1 MLTSFFSDLEIRTV
15 QEFINQANNV
25 VILTHMSPDGDAMG
39 SSLAMRHF
47 LEAQGKRVDVIVP
60 NAFPDFL
67 AWLPKANEDVIYEK
81 QRELADG
88 LLESADL
95 VICTDFNDPKRIG
108 SLGDK
113 LLTLTCK
120 KMMID
125 HHLHPSNFPDL
136 TLSYPASPSTCE
148 LVYRLIC
155 DLQRSDLPSTGVADL
170 QRSDLQRS
178 DLQRTDLQRSD
189 LPSTGVADLQRSDL
203 QHSDLQRSELQRSD
217 LPSTGVADL
226 QHSDL
231 QRTDLQRSDLQHS
244 DLPSTGV
251 ADLQRSDLHH
261 SDLQR
266 SELQRSDLNI
276 ATCIYTGMMTDTGN
290 FSFNS
295 NYPEM
300 YQIVGELVATGIDK
314 DAIYNRVFNAYSADR
329 MRLMGYCLYQKMKI
343 FPEHHTALIYLSRKD
358 LYRFNFQSGD
368 AEGIVNLPL
377 QIKDVYYSCFMRE
390 DKVNPTEKALA
401 GGSKTKIKISL
412 RSQGD
417 RPVNVFAKDIF
428 NGGGHANASGGEYYG
443 PLPEAVQRFLDN
455 YQDYFVL

>member
-1 MLTSFFSDLEIRTV
+1 MLTSFFSDAEV
-15 QEFINQANNV
+15 KAAQELINQSNNV

-47 LEAQGKRVDVIVP
+47 LEAQGKQVSVIVP

-67 AWLPKANEDVIYEK
+67 AWLPKANEDIIYETH
-81 QRELADG
+81 RAEADA
-88 LLESADL
+88 LLEQADL

-113 LLTLTCK
+113 LLTLPCK

-125 HHLHPSNFPDL
+125 HHLHPACFPDL
-136 TLSYPASPSTCE
+136 TLSYPSSPSTCE

-155 DLQRSDLPSTGVADL
+155 
-170 QRSDLQRS
+170 
-178 DLQRTDLQRSD
+178 
-189 LPSTGVADLQRSDL
+189 
-203 QHSDLQRSELQRSD
+203 ELQRSD

-231 QRTDLQRSDLQHS
+231 T
-244 DLPSTGV
+244 
-251 ADLQRSDLHH
+251 
-261 SDLQR
+261 
-266 SELQRSDLNI
+266 NI

-300 YQIVGELVATGIDK
+300 YQIVGELVSFGVNK
-314 DAIYNRVFNAYSADR
+314 DEIYNRVFNAYSADR
-329 MRLMGYCLYQKMKI
+329 MRLMGYCLYNKMKI
-343 FPEHHTALIYLSRKD
+343 FPEHHTALIYLSRKE

-377 QIKDVYYSCFMRE
+377 QIKDIHYSCFMRE
-390 DKVNPTEKALA
+390 DKVNPTEVALA
-401 GGSKTKIKISL
+401 NGSKTKIKISL

-443 PLPEAVQRFLDN
+443 PLPEAVQLFIDN
-455 YQDYFVL
+455 YTKYFAKE

>member
-1 MLTSFFSDLEIRTV
+1 MLTPIFSELEIQTA
-15 QEFINQANNV
+15 QEFINQSNNV

-47 LEAQGKRVDVIVP
+47 LEAQGKQVSVIVP

-67 AWLPKANEDVIYEK
+67 AWLPKANEDVIYES
-81 QRELADG
+81 QRAQADA
-88 LLESADL
+88 LLEQADL

-113 LLTLTCK
+113 LLTLPCK

-125 HHLHPSNFPDL
+125 HHLHPACFPDL
-136 TLSYPASPSTCE
+136 TLSFPSSPSTCE
-148 LVYRLIC
+148 LVYRLITS
-155 DLQRSDLPSTGVADL
+155 LSPISNSPQGVQYPISDTQYPI
-170 QRSDLQRS
+170 SDTQYPIS
-178 DLQRTDLQRSD
+178 Q
-189 LPSTGVADLQRSDL
+189 
-203 QHSDLQRSELQRSD
+203 E
-217 LPSTGVADL
+217 
-226 QHSDL
+226 
-231 QRTDLQRSDLQHS
+231 
-244 DLPSTGV
+244 
-251 ADLQRSDLHH
+251 
-261 SDLQR
+261 
-266 SELQRSDLNI
+266 I

-300 YQIVGELVATGIDK
+300 YQIVGELVSFGVNK
-314 DAIYNRVFNAYSADR
+314 DEIYNRVFNAYSADR

-343 FPEHHTALIYLSRKD
+343 FPEHHTALIYLSRKE

-377 QIKDVYYSCFMRE
+377 QIKDIHYSCFMRE
-390 DKVNPTEKALA
+390 DKVNPTEVALA

-443 PLPEAVQRFLDN
+443 PLPEAVQLFIDN
-455 YQDYFVL
+455 YTQYFDKE

>member
-1 MLTSFFSDLEIRTV
+1 MLTPIFSELEIQTA
-15 QEFINQANNV
+15 QEFINQSNNV

-47 LEAQGKRVDVIVP
+47 LEAQGKQVSVIVP

-67 AWLPKANEDVIYEK
+67 AWLPKANEDIIYES
-81 QRELADG
+81 QRAEADA
-88 LLESADL
+88 LLEQADL

-113 LLTLTCK
+113 LLTLPCK

-125 HHLHPSNFPDL
+125 HHLHPACFPDL
-136 TLSYPASPSTCE
+136 TLSFPSSPSTCE
-148 LVYRLIC
+148 LVYRLITS
-155 DLQRSDLPSTGVADL
+155 LSPISNSPQGVQYPISDTQYPI
-170 QRSDLQRS
+170 SDTQYPIS
-178 DLQRTDLQRSD
+178 Q
-189 LPSTGVADLQRSDL
+189 
-203 QHSDLQRSELQRSD
+203 E
-217 LPSTGVADL
+217 
-226 QHSDL
+226 
-231 QRTDLQRSDLQHS
+231 
-244 DLPSTGV
+244 
-251 ADLQRSDLHH
+251 
-261 SDLQR
+261 
-266 SELQRSDLNI
+266 I

-300 YQIVGELVATGIDK
+300 YQIVGELVSFGVNK
-314 DAIYNRVFNAYSADR
+314 DEIYNRVFNAYSADR

-343 FPEHHTALIYLSRKD
+343 FPEHHTALIYLSRKE

-377 QIKDVYYSCFMRE
+377 QIKDIHYSCFMRE
-390 DKVNPTEKALA
+390 DKVNPTEVALA

-443 PLPEAVQRFLDN
+443 PLPEAVQLFIDN
-455 YQDYFVL
+455 YTQYFDKE

>member
-1 MLTSFFSDLEIRTV
+1 MCKKSSTFAAILSKRTITMLTPFFSDLEIQTA
-15 QEFINQANNV
+15 QEFINQSNNV

-47 LEAQGKRVDVIVP
+47 LEALGKQVSVIVP
-60 NAFPDFL
+60 NSFPDFL
-67 AWLPKANEDVIYEK
+67 AWLPKANEDIIYESNR
-81 QRELADG
+81 QEADAI
-88 LLESADL
+88 LERADL

-113 LLTLTCK
+113 LLTLTCR

-125 HHLHPSNFPDL
+125 HHLHPSDFPDL

-148 LVYRLIC
+148 LVYRLIYE
-155 DLQRSDLPSTGVADL
+155 LQRSDLPSTGVADL
-170 QRSDLQRS
+170 QRSDL
-178 DLQRTDLQRSD
+178 T
-189 LPSTGVADLQRSDL
+189 
-203 QHSDLQRSELQRSD
+203 
-217 LPSTGVADL
+217 
-226 QHSDL
+226 
-231 QRTDLQRSDLQHS
+231 
-244 DLPSTGV
+244 
-251 ADLQRSDLHH
+251 
-261 SDLQR
+261 
-266 SELQRSDLNI
+266 NI

-300 YQIVGELVATGIDK
+300 YQIVGELVSLGVNK
-314 DAIYNRVFNAYSADR
+314 DEIYNRVFNAYSADR

-343 FPEHHTALIYLSRKD
+343 FPEHHTALIYLSRKE

-377 QIKDVYYSCFMRE
+377 QIKDVHYSCFMRE
-390 DKVNPTEKALA
+390 DKVNPTEVALA

-417 RPVNVFAKDIF
+417 RPVNVFAKDVF
-428 NGGGHANASGGEYYG
+428 GGGGHANASGGEYYG
-443 PLPEAVQRFLDN
+443 PLPEAVQLFIDS
-455 YQDYFVL
+455 YTEYFAKE

>member
-1 MLTSFFSDLEIRTV
+1 MTMLTPIFSELEIQTA
-15 QEFINQANNV
+15 QEFINQSNNV

-47 LEAQGKRVDVIVP
+47 LEAQGKQVSVIVP

-67 AWLPKANEDVIYEK
+67 AWLPKANEDIIYES
-81 QRELADG
+81 QRAEADA
-88 LLESADL
+88 LLEQADL

-113 LLTLTCK
+113 LLTLSCK

-125 HHLHPSNFPDL
+125 HHLHPASFPDL
-136 TLSYPASPSTCE
+136 TLSYPSSPSTCE
-148 LVYRLIC
+148 LVYRLITSLSPISNSPQGVQYPIS
-155 DLQRSDLPSTGVADL
+155 DTQYPISDTRSPISQD
-170 QRSDLQRS
+170 
-178 DLQRTDLQRSD
+178 
-189 LPSTGVADLQRSDL
+189 
-203 QHSDLQRSELQRSD
+203 
-217 LPSTGVADL
+217 
-226 QHSDL
+226 
-231 QRTDLQRSDLQHS
+231 
-244 DLPSTGV
+244 
-251 ADLQRSDLHH
+251 
-261 SDLQR
+261 
-266 SELQRSDLNI
+266 I

-300 YQIVGELVATGIDK
+300 YQIVGELVSFGVNK
-314 DAIYNRVFNAYSADR
+314 DEIYNRVFNAYSADR

-343 FPEHHTALIYLSRKD
+343 FPEHHTALIYLSRKE

-377 QIKDVYYSCFMRE
+377 QIKDIHYSCFMRE
-390 DKVNPTEKALA
+390 DKVNPTEVALA

-443 PLPEAVQRFLDN
+443 PLPEAVQLFIDN
-455 YQDYFVL
+455 YTQYFDK

>member
-1 MLTSFFSDLEIRTV
+1 MTMLTPIFSELEIQTA
-15 QEFINQANNV
+15 QEFINQSNNV

-47 LEAQGKRVDVIVP
+47 LEAQGKQVSVIVP

-67 AWLPKANEDVIYEK
+67 AWLPKANEDIIYES
-81 QRELADG
+81 QRAEADA
-88 LLESADL
+88 LLEQADL

-113 LLTLTCK
+113 LLTLSCK

-125 HHLHPSNFPDL
+125 HHLHPASFPDL
-136 TLSYPASPSTCE
+136 TLSYPSSPSTCE
-148 LVYRLIC
+148 LVYRLITS
-155 DLQRSDLPSTGVADL
+155 LSPIFNSQLPISNSQSPNNSLPFREGLGVG
-170 QRSDLQRS
+170 
-178 DLQRTDLQRSD
+178 T
-189 LPSTGVADLQRSDL
+189 
-203 QHSDLQRSELQRSD
+203 E
-217 LPSTGVADL
+217 
-226 QHSDL
+226 
-231 QRTDLQRSDLQHS
+231 
-244 DLPSTGV
+244 
-251 ADLQRSDLHH
+251 
-261 SDLQR
+261 
-266 SELQRSDLNI
+266 I

-300 YQIVGELVATGIDK
+300 YQIVGELVSFGVNK
-314 DAIYNRVFNAYSADR
+314 DEIYNRVFNAYSADR

-343 FPEHHTALIYLSRKD
+343 FPEHHTALIYLSRKE

-377 QIKDVYYSCFMRE
+377 QIKDIHYSCFMRE
-390 DKVNPTEKALA
+390 DKVNPTEVALA

-443 PLPEAVQRFLDN
+443 PLPEAVQLFIDN
-455 YQDYFVL
+455 YTQYFDK

>member
-1 MLTSFFSDLEIRTV
+1 MATLTPIFSAAELRTA
-15 QEFINQANNV
+15 QEFINQSNNV

-47 LEAQGKRVDVIVP
+47 LEAQGKHVSVIVP

-67 AWLPKANEDVIYEK
+67 AWLPKADEDIIYET
-81 QRELADG
+81 RRAEADA
-88 LLESADL
+88 LLEQADL
-95 VICTDFNDPKRIG
+95 VICTDFNEPKRIG

-113 LLTLTCK
+113 LLSLTCR

-125 HHLHPSNFPDL
+125 HHLYPSSFPDL

-148 LVYRLIC
+148 LVYRLISC
-155 DLQRSDLPSTGVADL
+155 LSPITNSPQGVQYPLSNSPQGVPYPIGGTPSIN
-170 QRSDLQRS
+170 Q
-178 DLQRTDLQRSD
+178 
-189 LPSTGVADLQRSDL
+189 
-203 QHSDLQRSELQRSD
+203 
-217 LPSTGVADL
+217 
-226 QHSDL
+226 
-231 QRTDLQRSDLQHS
+231 
-244 DLPSTGV
+244 
-251 ADLQRSDLHH
+251 
-261 SDLQR
+261 
-266 SELQRSDLNI
+266 NI

-300 YQIVGELVATGIDK
+300 YQIVGDLVALGVNK
-314 DAIYNRVFNAYSADR
+314 DEIYNCVFNAYSADR
-329 MRLMGYCLYQKMKI
+329 MRLMGYCLYQKMRI
-343 FPEHHTALIYLSRKD
+343 FPEHHTALIYLSRKE

-377 QIKDVYYSCFMRE
+377 QIKDIHYSCFMRE
-390 DKVNPTEKALA
+390 DKVNPTEVALA

-412 RSQGD
+412 RSQGN

-428 NGGGHANASGGEYYG
+428 GGGGHANASGGEYYG

-455 YQDYFVL
+455 YQDYFIL

>member
-1 MLTSFFSDLEIRTV
+1 MAILTPIFSQAEICAA
-15 QEFINQANNV
+15 QEIINQSNKI

-47 LEAQGKRVDVIVP
+47 LEAQGKLVSVIVP
-60 NAFPDFL
+60 NTFPDFL
-67 AWLPKANEDVIYEK
+67 AWLPKASEDIIYESHSK
-81 QRELADG
+81 EADII
-88 LLESADL
+88 LDQADL

-120 KMMID
+120 KMLID
-125 HHLHPSNFPDL
+125 HHLHPSDFPDL

-148 LVYRLIC
+148 LVYRLISC
-155 DLQRSDLPSTGVADL
+155 LSPITNSPQGVPYPIPNIQD
-170 QRSDLQRS
+170 
-178 DLQRTDLQRSD
+178 
-189 LPSTGVADLQRSDL
+189 
-203 QHSDLQRSELQRSD
+203 
-217 LPSTGVADL
+217 
-226 QHSDL
+226 
-231 QRTDLQRSDLQHS
+231 
-244 DLPSTGV
+244 
-251 ADLQRSDLHH
+251 
-261 SDLQR
+261 
-266 SELQRSDLNI
+266 I

-300 YQIVGELVATGIDK
+300 YQIVGDLVALGVNK
-314 DAIYNRVFNAYSADR
+314 DEIYNRVFNAYSADR
-329 MRLMGYCLYQKMKI
+329 MRLMGYCLYQKMRI
-343 FPEHHTALIYLSRKD
+343 FPEHHTALIYLSRKE

-377 QIKDVYYSCFMRE
+377 QIKDIHYSCFMRE
-390 DKVNPTEKALA
+390 DKVNPTEVALA

-428 NGGGHANASGGEYYG
+428 GGGGHANASGGEYYG
-443 PLPEAVQRFLDN
+443 PLIEAVQLFIDN
-455 YQDYFVL
+455 YPQYFAKE

>member
-1 MLTSFFSDLEIRTV
+1 MLTPIFSELEIQTA
-15 QEFINQANNV
+15 QEFINQSHNV

-47 LEAQGKRVDVIVP
+47 LEAQGKQVSVIVP

-67 AWLPKANEDVIYEK
+67 AWLPKANEDIIYES
-81 QRELADG
+81 QRAEADA
-88 LLESADL
+88 LLEQADL

-113 LLTLTCK
+113 LLTLSCK

-125 HHLHPSNFPDL
+125 HHLHPACFPDL
-136 TLSYPASPSTCE
+136 TLSYPSSPSTCE
-148 LVYRLIC
+148 LVYRLITSLSPISNSPQGVQYPIT
-155 DLQRSDLPSTGVADL
+155 DTQYPISDTRFPISQD
-170 QRSDLQRS
+170 
-178 DLQRTDLQRSD
+178 
-189 LPSTGVADLQRSDL
+189 
-203 QHSDLQRSELQRSD
+203 
-217 LPSTGVADL
+217 
-226 QHSDL
+226 
-231 QRTDLQRSDLQHS
+231 
-244 DLPSTGV
+244 
-251 ADLQRSDLHH
+251 
-261 SDLQR
+261 
-266 SELQRSDLNI
+266 I

-300 YQIVGELVATGIDK
+300 YQIVGELVSFGVNK
-314 DAIYNRVFNAYSADR
+314 DEIYNRVFNAYSADR

-343 FPEHHTALIYLSRKD
+343 FPEHHTALIYLSRKE

-377 QIKDVYYSCFMRE
+377 QIKDIHYSCFMRE
-390 DKVNPTEKALA
+390 DKVNPTEVALA

-443 PLPEAVQRFLDN
+443 PLPEAVQLFIDN
-455 YQDYFVL
+455 YTQYFDK

>member
-1 MLTSFFSDLEIRTV
+1 MATLTPIFSAAELRTA
-15 QEFINQANNV
+15 QEFINQSNNV

-47 LEAQGKRVDVIVP
+47 LEAQGKHVSVIVP

-67 AWLPKANEDVIYEK
+67 AWLPKADEDIIYES
-81 QRELADG
+81 RRAEADA
-88 LLESADL
+88 LLEQADL
-95 VICTDFNDPKRIG
+95 VICTDFNEPKRIG

-113 LLTLTCK
+113 LLSLTCR

-125 HHLHPSNFPDL
+125 HHLHPSDFPDL
-136 TLSYPASPSTCE
+136 TLSYPSSPSTCE
-148 LVYRLIC
+148 LVYRLISC
-155 DLQRSDLPSTGVADL
+155 LSPITNSPQGVQYPL
-170 QRSDLQRS
+170 SNSPQ
-178 DLQRTDLQRSD
+178 
-189 LPSTGVADLQRSDL
+189 GVPYPISNSPQ
-203 QHSDLQRSELQRSD
+203 
-217 LPSTGVADL
+217 GVQYPRPNIQD
-226 QHSDL
+226 
-231 QRTDLQRSDLQHS
+231 
-244 DLPSTGV
+244 
-251 ADLQRSDLHH
+251 
-261 SDLQR
+261 
-266 SELQRSDLNI
+266 I

-300 YQIVGELVATGIDK
+300 YQIVGDLVALGVNK
-314 DAIYNRVFNAYSADR
+314 DDIYNRVFNAYSADR
-329 MRLMGYCLYQKMKI
+329 MRLMGYCLYQKMRI
-343 FPEHHTALIYLSRKD
+343 FPEHHTALIYLSRKE

-377 QIKDVYYSCFMRE
+377 QIKDIHYSCFMRE
-390 DKVNPTEKALA
+390 DKVNPTEVALA

-412 RSQGD
+412 RSQGN

-428 NGGGHANASGGEYYG
+428 GGGGHANASGGEYYG